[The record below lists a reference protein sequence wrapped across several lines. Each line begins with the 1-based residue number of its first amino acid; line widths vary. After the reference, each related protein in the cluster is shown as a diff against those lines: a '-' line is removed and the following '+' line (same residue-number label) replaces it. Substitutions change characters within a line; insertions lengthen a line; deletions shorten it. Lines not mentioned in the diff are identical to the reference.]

1 MTTNPLRSSSIRLL
15 LRFSLGVAAFSGLM
29 AMAVAAFAATP
40 DGVITTIAG
49 TGTAGVAGDG
59 GPATSAQINSAQSAA
74 VDADGNV
81 YIADTNNQRIR
92 KIAHDTGII
101 STFAGTGV
109 AGFLGDG
116 GAATAARLYYPT
128 GVAVDT
134 SGNLY
139 IADRYNHRI
148 RKITWGPAS
157 SQPSLEAGQP
167 ASVATEVWQPPRSC
181 STPTA

>member
-1 MTTNPLRSSSIRLL
+1 MPANPPLRRSSA
-15 LRFSLGVAAFSGLM
+15 RFLFVCSLGVAALCHGLM
-29 AMAVAAFAATP
+29 TTTAFAATP

-74 VDADGNV
+74 VDAAGNV
-81 YIADTNNQRIR
+81 YIADTNNHRIR

-116 GAATAARLYYPT
+116 AAATAARLYYPT
-128 GVAVDT
+128 GVAVDS

-139 IADRYNHRI
+139 IADRV
-148 RKITWGPAS
+148 
-157 SQPSLEAGQP
+157 QPSDPESHRGNG
-167 ASVATEVWQPPRSC
+167 RDHHGGR
-181 STPTA
+181 